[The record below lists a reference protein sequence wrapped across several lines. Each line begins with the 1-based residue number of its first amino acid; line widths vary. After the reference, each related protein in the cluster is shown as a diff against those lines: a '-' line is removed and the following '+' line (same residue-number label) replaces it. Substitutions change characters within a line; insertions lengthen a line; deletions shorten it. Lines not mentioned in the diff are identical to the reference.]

1 VYHFVLNTGT
11 SKPKL
16 ERFKS
21 NKSFAQFKQYYSLA
35 EDSYGWYNN
44 RKVTSN
50 LIENEEQYIRFV
62 IYALDSGIEEPVE
75 FLVRNQ
81 VQDFP
86 HSPTG

>member
-1 VYHFVLNTGT
+1 MYHFVLNTGT

-21 NKSFAQFKQYYSLA
+21 NKSFIQFKQYYSLA

-50 LIENEEQYIRFV
+50 LIENEKQYIRFV
-62 IYALDSGIEEPVE
+62 VYALDFGIEELVE
-75 FLVRNQ
+75 FLVE
-81 VQDFP
+81 D
-86 HSPTG
+86 